1 MDFFHAAFAIL
12 AGVVLLLAAL
22 VAWLYIQQSRTIQ
35 ALNTLALA
43 ITAPPLPPVSTEVH
57 QVHVDTVAAS
67 AASAVPQQHE
77 DDRVSVHEED
87 ETSTVGE
94 EEVVIE
100 PELPVKLAEAPVDED
115 EFASKTVPQLRE
127 LLTAKGIPYNK
138 KDSKP
143 LLISLL
149 KAIS

>member
-57 QVHVDTVAAS
+57 QVHVDTAVAAV
-67 AASAVPQQHE
+67 APTHE

-100 PELPVKLAEAPVDED
+100 PELVAKTAEAPVDED

>member
-1 MDFFHAAFAIL
+1 MEFFHAAFAVL

-43 ITAPPLPPVSTEVH
+43 ITAPPLPPSAEVH
-57 QVHVDTVAAS
+57 QVHVDTA
-67 AASAVPQQHE
+67 AVPVVAEVVRVDETDGH
-77 DDRVSVHEED
+77 DDRVSVHEEEED
-87 ETSTVGE
+87 ASTVE
-94 EEVVIE
+94 ESTVIE
-100 PELPVKLAEAPVDED
+100 KPATSVVDED